1 MAKIRKIWI
10 ALLSALLSGLGFVSC
25 TKPEPPMYGPFDGPG
40 SFTYMYGPGPGF
52 TTMYGPPPSSKAVA
66 GTKAS
71 DQKACEAIL
80 PEKEIEKDNGTDK
93 AAE

>member
-25 TKPEPPMYGPFDGPG
+25 TKPEPPMYGPQEMYGPPPG
-40 SFTYMYGPGPGF
+40 ATYMYGPL
-52 TTMYGPPPSSKAVA
+52 PPRTVVT

-71 DQKACEAIL
+71 EPKACEAIL
-80 PEKEIEKDNGTDK
+80 PGAEVHGDNGTDK

>member
-25 TKPEPPMYGPFDGPG
+25 TKPEPPMYGPAPD
-40 SFTYMYGPGPGF
+40 MYGPAPGF
-52 TTMYGPPPSSKAVA
+52 TTMYGTPPSSKVVT

-71 DQKACEAIL
+71 EPKTCEAIL
-80 PEKEIEKDNGTDK
+80 PGAEVHGDNGTDK